1 MHSGGPARLVTAAR
15 RGTAISLGKS
25 IRCLSR
31 GLGRGGGTTLPG
43 HVANRFDRGLLMSL
57 ARDLP
62 NGCVLVTGTNGKTTT
77 TRILAE
83 VARADGFHVIT
94 NPEGSNLLS
103 GIATSLLIKAIA
115 QGRLDVPPSAIGVFE
130 VDEGALGPAIE
141 ALDPRLVVITNLFR
155 DQLDR
160 YFEVD
165 FVAGLWQRSLRRLSS
180 SATVVLNAD
189 DAAVSFLGE
198 NLSAQVRHFGVDDV
212 NHVNHQKC
220 GKPGLEHAADSRRC
234 PRCDHDLLYELNFY
248 AHLGHYVCKECDW
261 RRPDPEYAAQN
272 VLLHGAA
279 GSTLEIRTAA
289 SDERLLRIPLAGL
302 YNAYNAL
309 AAAAGASCLGISP
322 SSLQAGVS
330 EITGAFGRLEPVRIG
345 AKQAVLLLVKNPSG
359 FTEAL
364 RLVLSLGPR
373 ARLIFGLNDNE
384 PDGRDVSWI
393 WDVDFEQC
401 RERISYLAV
410 AGTRARDLALR
421 LKYAGIVTS
430 RGRLTGCSDDTSDDT
445 AQKHLLVDEDMTR
458 SFFTAV
464 EQAPAGT
471 VVYVL
476 SSYTAMWTLR
486 RALVRRGFVAPFWRQ
501 TSASPSA
508 GHAPGAEP
516 ARQAGEELG
525 RAR

>member
-1 MHSGGPARLVTAAR
+1 MHSGGPARLATAAR

-25 IRCLSR
+25 IRYLSR

-165 FVAGLWQRSLRRLSS
+165 FVAGLWQRSLRRLPSG
-180 SATVVLNAD
+180 ATVVLNAD
-189 DAAVSFLGE
+189 DAAVSFLGDD
-198 NLSAQVRHFGVDDV
+198 LSAQVRYFGLNDRE
-212 NHVNHQKC
+212 C

-279 GSTLEIRTAA
+279 GSTLEIRAA
-289 SDERLLRIPLAGL
+289 ADERLLKIPLAGL

-322 SSLQAGVS
+322 SSFQAGVR
-330 EITGAFGRLEPVRIG
+330 EITGAFGRLEPVRLG

-373 ARLIFGLNDNE
+373 ARLILGLNDNE

-410 AGTRARDLALR
+410 AGTRAHDLALR

-430 RGRLTGCSDDTSDDT
+430 RGRLTGCSDDASDEMP
-445 AQKHLLVDEDMTR
+445 QKHLLVDEDMTR

-501 TSASPSA
+501 TSASPGA
-508 GHAPGAEP
+508 GHVRGA
-516 ARQAGEELG
+516 ATGRQAGEELG
-525 RAR
+525 RAL